1 MARRMPPTRIKE
13 GLETLDRP
21 CLSSPRNPR
30 VKPYDI
36 HTSRIAARTPFSSFA
51 GEGGDIGRRRR
62 PSFDGL
68 WRRMGCGPPLPP
80 ESDCATV
87 IVNLRRII
95 PAFRTPSGPP
105 GHLPHFV
112 EKEAPDEIDLSELRR
127 GTPGEGPGAPARVCE
142 PTRQIPAP
150 AVTDACVRG
159 QNCANRRIF
168 SLQPRKPLKTP
179 KTRVDKGRFSTA
191 EQAPND
197 VRTRAERSP
206 NDAEQ
211 RPNATLLRRTEGS
224 RARTSGRRP
233 SPAGVAR
240 RGALAVEASVD
251 ERRRPDA
258 RGDAPHAPVMS
269 QRKLAQDLEL
279 AVALA
284 LAEQGERLDPQAP
297 RVRPASGTPSEARSP
312 PA

>member
-1 MARRMPPTRIKE
+1 MARRMHPTRIKE
-13 GLETLDRP
+13 GLETLDPPR
-21 CLSSPRNPR
+21 LSSPR
-30 VKPYDI
+30 D
-36 HTSRIAARTPFSSFA
+36 
-51 GEGGDIGRRRR
+51 
-62 PSFDGL
+62 
-68 WRRMGCGPPLPP
+68 
-80 ESDCATV
+80 
-87 IVNLRRII
+87 LR
-95 PAFRTPSGPP
+95 G
-105 GHLPHFV
+105 
-112 EKEAPDEIDLSELRR
+112 K
-127 GTPGEGPGAPARVCE
+127 PGEGSGALARACE
-142 PTRQIPAP
+142 PTRQTPAP
-150 AVTDACVRG
+150 AASDACVRG
-159 QNCANRRIF
+159 RDRANRRIF
-168 SLQPRKPLKTP
+168 SIQPRKPLKTP

-197 VRTRAERSP
+197 IRTGAERSP

-211 RPNATLLRRTEGS
+211 RPNAPLLRRTEGS

-240 RGALAVEASVD
+240 RGALAVAASVD

-258 RGDAPHAPVMS
+258 RGDAPDAPVMS

-284 LAEQGERLDPQAP
+284 LAEQGERLDSQAP